1 MWGSGVP
8 QEKGLGAK
16 EILAGVGSGTIKGL
30 YVVGENPVETY
41 PGRGQVEEALK
52 KAEFLVVQDMFLTS
66 TAKLAHA
73 VLPVASFAEKS
84 GSFTSDRRVK
94 SC

>member
-1 MWGSGVP
+1 MQAWG
-8 QEKGLGAK
+8 
-16 EILAGVGSGTIKGL
+16 AGSIKGL

-41 PGRGQVEEALK
+41 PGREQVEEALK
-52 KAEFLVVQDMFLTS
+52 NAEFLVVQDLFLTS

-84 GSFTSDRRVK
+84 GLLPARTDGFK
-94 SC
+94 SCAR